1 MSIMFRQNTIDIFRR
16 MAPVAQGAHTRQ
28 RILISSKIA
37 YIYVNGNSGIYVMNI
52 MAHISITA
60 GFKSDVN
67 MRYDY

>member
-1 MSIMFRQNTIDIFRR
+1 